1 LNKAQTMKILRE
13 ADLATVSGAILAL
26 GGLFLGFRL
35 EGIQLYDMSQL
46 TAALVVFCGTAG
58 AVLISMPWR
67 QTEQAL
73 KVLPSMFRSSSERD
87 SDVIDRVIE
96 YARAARQGGLLSLE
110 QKVESIEDLFFRKTM
125 RLVVDAIG
133 SEVMESVLDS
143 DLAGFK
149 MQSESAA
156 VFYETAA
163 GYAPTL
169 GMAGAAIGL
178 IQVMKH
184 LEHIDQVG
192 MGVAAAFVAT
202 IYGVLLANLIL
213 LPIATKIRAR
223 AEHRT
228 HICGLI
234 REGALSI
241 AAGLNPSV
249 IRLKL
254 EALAQIGEQDPI
266 RPATAARRKTLS
278 VMAQ

>member
-1 LNKAQTMKILRE
+1 MKLLRE
-13 ADLATVSGAILAL
+13 TDLGTLAGAVIAL
-26 GGLFLGFRL
+26 IGIVFGFRL
-35 EGIQLYDMSQL
+35 EGIHLVDIGQL

-67 QTEQAL
+67 QTGQAL
-73 KVLPSMFRSSSERD
+73 KMIPGMLRNPDERD
-87 SDVIDRVIE
+87 SIVIDRILA
-96 YARAARQGGLLSLE
+96 YARGARQGGLLSLE
-110 QKVESIEDLFFRKTM
+110 KKIEAIEDPFFRKAM
-125 RLVVDAIG
+125 RLAIDTVG
-133 SEVMESVLDS
+133 SEVMEAVLDS
-143 DLAGFK
+143 DIAGFTS
-149 MQSESAA
+149 QSQNAA
-156 VFYETAA
+156 LVYETAA
-163 GYAPTL
+163 GYAPTM

-202 IYGVLLANLIL
+202 IYGVLLANLVL
-213 LPIATKIRAR
+213 LPVATKIRAR
-223 AEHRT
+223 AECRI

-254 EALAQIGEQDPI
+254 EALAQIGEQTPV
-266 RPATAARRKTLS
+266 RPAAVPLKRAL
-278 VMAQ
+278 VQ

>member
-1 LNKAQTMKILRE
+1 MKVLRKT
-13 ADLATVSGAILAL
+13 DLTTVIGGAMAVAGI
-26 GGLFLGFRL
+26 FWGFRL
-35 EGIQLYDMSQL
+35 EGIQLYEIGQL

-67 QTEQAL
+67 QTQQAL
-73 KVLPSMFRSSSERD
+73 RMLPEMLQQAHEGPAEIIGRI
-87 SDVIDRVIE
+87 VE
-96 YARAARQGGLLSLE
+96 YARATRQNGLLSIE
-110 QKVESIEDLFFRKTM
+110 QKVESIEDPFFRKAM
-125 RLVVDAIG
+125 RLAIDSVG
-133 SEVMESVLDS
+133 IEVMESVLDS
-143 DLAGFK
+143 DVTGLRA
-149 MQSESAA
+149 QSESAA
-156 VFYETAA
+156 VFYETAG

-223 AEHRT
+223 TEYRVQVCT
-228 HICGLI
+228 LI
-234 REGALSI
+234 RQGSVMIAGGA
-241 AAGLNPSV
+241 NPSV

-254 EALAQIGEQDPI
+254 EALAQIAESAESASVRRQAGKPL
-266 RPATAARRKTLS
+266 PAAAR
-278 VMAQ
+278 

>member
-1 LNKAQTMKILRE
+1 MKSLRRT
-13 ADLATVSGAILAL
+13 DLTTVSGVIIAVI
-26 GGLFLGFRL
+26 GLVFGFKL
-35 EGIQLYDMSQL
+35 EGIQLYEVGQL

-73 KVLPSMFRSSSERD
+73 KMIPGMFQHVTEGPANI
-87 SDVIDRVIE
+87 IDQIVD
-96 YARAARQGGLLSLE
+96 YARAARQSGVLSIE
-110 QKVESIEDLFFRKTM
+110 QKVEAIEDPFFRKAM
-125 RLVVDAIG
+125 RLAVDSVGA
-133 SEVMESVLDS
+133 EVMESVLDS
-143 DLAGFK
+143 DITGLK
-149 MQSESAA
+149 VQSESAA
-156 VFYETAA
+156 VFYETAG

-202 IYGVLLANLIL
+202 IYGVLLANLVL

-223 AEHRT
+223 TDHRAQ
-228 HICGLI
+228 ICALV
-234 REGALSI
+234 REGSLMI
-241 AAGLNPSV
+241 AAGANPSV

-254 EALAQIGEQDPI
+254 EALAQIAE
-266 RPATAARRKTLS
+266 RPEAPRSRAHARNPLS
-278 VMAQ
+278 VSAR